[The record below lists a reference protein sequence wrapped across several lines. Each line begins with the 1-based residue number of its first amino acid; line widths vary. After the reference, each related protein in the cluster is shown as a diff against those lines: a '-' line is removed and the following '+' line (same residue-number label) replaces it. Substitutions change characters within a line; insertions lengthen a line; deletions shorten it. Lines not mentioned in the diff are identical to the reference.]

1 MRTPGMT
8 PGRRV
13 LCTLGRF
20 IANIRELTGESDAS
34 LLRTASLQLLTLYKP
49 SRLGHRPRLARAN
62 TRNMNDLHA
71 FTIGCRTDR
80 FQSTVYRLVGRP
92 RVVCLARTCLAPR
105 SCLYA
110 APQSRLV
117 SQRLGSWRASVA
129 LEEPVQRGER
139 VSSCLI
145 IVRIMSLRRGGRRR
159 PRGQAGRRG
168 RCGAAYIVTHHQHAA
183 T

>member
-1 MRTPGMT
+1 MRRATCAHSGFIGDRERT
-8 PGRRV
+8 RGGRTRHYSGRRRYNASER
-13 LCTLGRF
+13 RF
-20 IANIRELTGESDAS
+20 TNPRASAIA
-34 LLRTASLQLLTLYKP
+34 
-49 SRLGHRPRLARAN
+49 HRPRLARAN
-62 TRNMNDLHA
+62 TRNMNALHA